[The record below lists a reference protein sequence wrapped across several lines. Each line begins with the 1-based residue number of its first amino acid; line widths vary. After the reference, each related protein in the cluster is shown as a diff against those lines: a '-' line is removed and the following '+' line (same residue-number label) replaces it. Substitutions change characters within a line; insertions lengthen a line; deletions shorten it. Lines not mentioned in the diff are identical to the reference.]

1 MGYME
6 WRGGLDESC
15 EDQKE
20 TDWGI
25 SQVNFFSIFI
35 FENREIWIMWG
46 GEGGGKGE
54 GFEVLTKMRKK
65 KNHSG
70 IDGSPIRRLY
80 IMYNRADK
88 QVNIQQG

>member
-1 MGYME
+1 MKCVGE
-6 WRGGLDESC
+6 R
-15 EDQKE
+15 KE

-35 FENREIWIMWG
+35 FEDRGIWIMWG
-46 GEGGGKGE
+46 RGVGGGERE

>member
-15 EDQKE
+15 EDRKE

-46 GEGGGKGE
+46 RGGRGQRG
-54 GFEVLTKMRKK
+54 
-65 KNHSG
+65 G
-70 IDGSPIRRLY
+70 I
-80 IMYNRADK
+80 
-88 QVNIQQG
+88 